1 MSSFRYSYTAMM
13 RSGDT
18 EDANGNPIEGYPV
31 MFECDYQPTTTD
43 TSIKFGGSVVQTAY
57 KLFTPPALSGYLPLQ
72 AENGAFIITQD
83 GMFIN
88 IGDTQI
94 AFLIGTEIV
103 CNNTKG
109 VICAIYPTKLNTEIW
124 VK

>member
-1 MSSFRYSYTAMM
+1 M

-57 KLFTPPALSGYLPLQ
+57 KLFTPPAL
-72 AENGAFIITQD
+72 NGAFIITHD

-88 IGDTQI
+88 VGDTQI

>member
-1 MSSFRYSYTAMM
+1 M

-18 EDANGNPIEGYPV
+18 VDANGNPIEGYPV

-57 KLFTPPALSGYLPLQ
+57 KLFTPLNLTGYTHLQSMSG
-72 AENGAFIITQD
+72 NFIITQD
-83 GMFIN
+83 GLYIN
-88 IGDTQI
+88 IGGVEI
-94 AFLIGTEIV
+94 SFLIGTEIT